1 LRSNLF
7 SKFLLFGLLAGIGA
21 ASAAPVKG
29 DYFVYIGTFTT
40 KESKG
45 IYAFRYHPANQ
56 ELTSLGL
63 AAATASPS
71 FIAISPDERY
81 LYSVSAVV
89 EGSVS
94 AFRIDARTG
103 KLTLINTA
111 SSHGGGPCHLLV
123 DKTGKTLFVA
133 NFRTGS
139 TAALRIRGDGGLEEP
154 ASFSQATGTS
164 KDPIKQTGPHEHSVN
179 IPKDNRFML
188 VTDLGLDKIFSYRID
203 TAKALLMPND
213 PPFVTVQPGAG
224 PRHLAF
230 TPDER
235 FVYVVNEIQSSVSAF
250 HYDAAK
256 GRLNEFQT
264 VSTLPEH
271 YTGENTGAEIEVDPS
286 GRFVYASNRGYDS
299 IAQFAIDPHTG
310 KLSLI
315 NQTPTGGKTP
325 RHFALDPTHEYLFA
339 ANQDTNNIFLFH
351 VDQKTGRLTPTG
363 KSVEAPSPVCIKFV
377 AAR

>member
-1 LRSNLF
+1 LHSNLF
-7 SKFLLFGLLAGIGA
+7 SKLPILGLLACTA
-21 ASAAPVKG
+21 AAAQA

-40 KESKG
+40 KDSKG
-45 IYAFRYHPANQ
+45 IYAFRYHNQ

-89 EGSVS
+89 EGTVS
-94 AFRIDARTG
+94 SYRIDAKTG

-139 TAALRIRGDGGLEEP
+139 TGALHIRDDGGLEEP
-154 ASFSQATGTS
+154 VSFFQAVGAS
-164 KDPIKQTGPHEHSVN
+164 KDPVKQTGPHEHSVN
-179 IPKDNRFML
+179 IPKSNRFML
-188 VTDLGLDKIFSYRID
+188 VTDLGLDKIFSFRID
-203 TAKALLMPND
+203 SAKALLTAND
-213 PPFVTVQPGAG
+213 PPFVQVQPGAG

-235 FVYVVNEIQSSVSAF
+235 YVYVVNEIQSSVSAF

-256 GRLNEFQT
+256 GSLNEFQT
-264 VSTLPEH
+264 VSTLPGD
-271 YTGENTGAEIEVDPS
+271 YTGENTGAEIEVDPT
-286 GRFVYASNRGYDS
+286 GRFVYSSNRGYDS
-299 IAQFAIDPHTG
+299 IAQFAIDPKSG
-310 KLSLI
+310 KLTI
-315 NQTPTGGKTP
+315 IGQTPTGGKTP
-325 RHFALDPTHEYLFA
+325 RYFALDPSHKHLLA
-339 ANQDTNNIFLFH
+339 ANQDTNNIVLFN
-351 VDQKTGRLTPTG
+351 VDGKTGRLTPTG
-363 KSVEAPSPVCIKFV
+363 KSVEVPSPVCIKFV
-377 AAR
+377 TAH

>member
-1 LRSNLF
+1 MMVS
-7 SKFLLFGLLAGIGA
+7 LLGCAGA
-21 ASAAPVKG
+21 VNAAPVNN

-40 KESKG
+40 KDSKG
-45 IYAFRYHPANQ
+45 IYAYRYHSANQ

-81 LYSVSAVV
+81 LYSVSAVA
-89 EGSVS
+89 EGTVS
-94 AFRIDARTG
+94 AFSIDAKTG
-103 KLTLINTA
+103 KLLLINTA

-123 DKTGKTLFVA
+123 DKTGKALFVA

-139 TAALRIRGDGGLEEP
+139 TAALRIRDDGGLEEP
-154 ASFSQATGTS
+154 ASFFQAIGSS
-164 KDPIKQTGPHEHSVN
+164 KDPATQTGPHEHSVN
-179 IPKDNRFML
+179 IPKSNSFML

-203 TAKALLMPND
+203 TAKAVLTPNV

-235 FVYVVNEIQSSVSAF
+235 YIYVVNEIQSSVSAF
-250 HYDAAK
+250 HYDAAQ
-256 GRLNEFQT
+256 GSLHEFQT

-271 YTGENTGAEIEVDPS
+271 FTGENTGAEIEVDPS

-299 IAQFAIDPHTG
+299 IAQFAIDNRTG
-310 KLSLI
+310 SLSL
-315 NQTPTGGKTP
+315 NGQTPTGGKTP
-325 RHFALDPTHEYLFA
+325 RYFALAPGGDYLFA
-339 ANQDTNNIFLFH
+339 ANQDSGNIVLFH
-351 VDQKTGRLTPTG
+351 VDRKTGHLTQTG
-363 KSVEAPSPVCIKFV
+363 KSIQTPSPVCIKFV
-377 AAR
+377 AVH

>member
-1 LRSNLF
+1 LHSNLF
-7 SKFLLFGLLAGIGA
+7 SKLLILGLLACATA
-21 ASAAPVKG
+21 AAQA

-40 KESKG
+40 KDSKG
-45 IYAFRYHPANQ
+45 IYAFRYHNQ

-89 EGSVS
+89 EGTVS
-94 AFRIDARTG
+94 SYRIDSKTG

-111 SSHGGGPCHLLV
+111 SSHGGGPCHLLA

-139 TAALRIRGDGGLEEP
+139 TAALRIRDDGGLEEP
-154 ASFSQATGTS
+154 VSFFQAVGTS
-164 KDPIKQTGPHEHSVN
+164 KDPVKQTGPHEHSVN
-179 IPKDNRFML
+179 IPKSNRFML

-203 TAKALLMPND
+203 TAKALLTAND
-213 PPFVTVQPGAG
+213 PPFVQVQPGAG

-235 FVYVVNEIQSSVSAF
+235 YVYVVNEIQSSVSAF

-256 GRLNEFQT
+256 GSLNEFQT
-264 VSTLPEH
+264 VSTLPGH
-271 YTGENTGAEIEVDPS
+271 YTGENTGAEIEVDPT
-286 GRFVYASNRGYDS
+286 GRFVYSSNRGYDS
-299 IAQFAIDPHTG
+299 IAQFAIDPKSG
-310 KLSLI
+310 KLTLI
-315 NQTPTGGKTP
+315 GQTPTGGKTP
-325 RHFALDPTHEYLFA
+325 RYFALDPSHEHLLA
-339 ANQDTNNIFLFH
+339 ANQDTNNIVLFN
-351 VDQKTGRLTPTG
+351 VDGKTGRLTPTG
-363 KSVEAPSPVCIKFV
+363 KSVEVPSPVCIKFV
-377 AAR
+377 AAH